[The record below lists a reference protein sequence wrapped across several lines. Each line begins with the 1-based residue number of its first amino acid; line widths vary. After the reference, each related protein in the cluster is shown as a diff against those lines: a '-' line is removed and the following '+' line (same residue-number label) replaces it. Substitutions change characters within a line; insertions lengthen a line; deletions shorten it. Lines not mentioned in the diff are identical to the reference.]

1 MGGVFNTVNLHVYH
15 YTGNNPIKYTDPT
28 GESDILEFLNSKSN
42 YSPFQQRIDNILKDI
57 SKTKFG
63 KTLEGQAVVKSLR
76 ELNDMGRI
84 VVGDLNKE
92 KSSGNNVWGYWDSER
107 DIIIL
112 DKTIVNELDLAL
124 PGILVHEGT
133 HRNDKKTKGLPY
145 TLSSEKRAFTNQYA
159 YTKETNPELARI
171 LSIPSDEE
179 LRENYPSIPDDL

>member
-15 YTGNNPIKYTDPT
+15 YAENSPVKYIDPT

-112 DKTIVNELDLAL
+112 DKTIVNELDLVL

-133 HRNDKKTKGLPY
+133 HRNDKKTKDLPY

-159 YTKETNPELARI
+159 YTKEINPELARI